1 MVAALTW
8 SGGRAERSAGAPEG
22 CQEVVTGWLGHRVV
36 PNDTSFLVQTQGTLE
51 RVQEESGLPLGV
63 PRTRGLWDI
72 QQRCPGRELSH
83 RDHTGHHQLMGL
95 EAPTIEG
102 RMSGE
107 ALGVSPRNT
116 GVRGWVGAE
125 GPAEGM
131 AGHRGGREAEG
142 RLQEP
147 SKESVPCGPC
157 WQLHWI

>member
-1 MVAALTW
+1 MRWV
-8 SGGRAERSAGAPEG
+8 
-22 CQEVVTGWLGHRVV
+22 EVLM
-36 PNDTSFLVQTQGTLE
+36 QTQGTLE
-51 RVQEESGLPLGV
+51 RVQEESALPLEV
-63 PRTRGLWDI
+63 PRMRGLWDI
-72 QQRCPGRELSH
+72 QQRYPGRELSH
-83 RDHTGHHQLMGL
+83 RDLAGRHQPVDL

-116 GVRGWVGAE
+116 GVRGWVGAK
-125 GPAEGM
+125 GPAVGM
-131 AGHRGGREAEG
+131 AGHRGGGEAEG